1 MLCCLGRGK
10 ERDGFDER
18 YLSLA
23 LRHLVLFA
31 VWIGLSLVAVSWL
44 LPNEALWR
52 VWVLAPV
59 YYAVFFLVS
68 LGGRWQRVL
77 GIYLPVL
84 YMKGLWYL
92 AAVLVWLAA
101 LLACLNLA
109 DPMDGLTAA
118 EFPFRRPSR
127 GSRAVH
133 SRVLFLGEGRR
144 CGHRFGPLGSGA
156 DQNLSLAQELGLH
169 PADRWHRGTRQC
181 GPIRR

>member
-1 MLCCLGRGK
+1 M
-10 ERDGFDER
+10 
-18 YLSLA
+18 
-23 LRHLVLFA
+23 
-31 VWIGLSLVAVSWL
+31 

-118 EFPFRRPSR
+118 EFPFDDL
-127 GSRAVH
+127 AV
-133 SRVLFLGEGRR
+133 VVGLFIAGFFFWEKGD
-144 CGHRFGPLGSGA
+144 GA
-156 DQNLSLAQELGLH
+156 GIDL
-169 PADRWHRGTRQC
+169 DR
-181 GPIRR
+181 